1 MSPRERYQAVQD
13 LGRAEPTA
21 EVLEA
26 LVRAL
31 ADDGE
36 FEEPGDL
43 GAPPFYYLVA
53 SAAREA
59 LGDRAC
65 QVLPLLAETMR
76 SSPIAAQQGA
86 DLLPRCG
93 AAGAPL
99 LAELLAHPHE
109 WARRAAASAAR
120 AQLAQGADRP
130 LVEALFRAL
139 LDPDWDVRSRAVSVL
154 EGGDLAESAPP
165 GLLDDLLPI
174 LRAEPQSGTMVAA
187 TALFLPDPRVLDAWV
202 DLAAAGSAAAA
213 ERLRQ
218 HVDRLDSAAVQRL
231 CAGELTP
238 PLLNLL
244 GDLGPRAEAAA
255 PRLWDLL
262 PEPRAARAL
271 LGIPSTREELA
282 ERAAD
287 LFLRA
292 EPWLRQELLRRHP
305 RPEELA
311 RQVLPMLKALPEL
324 EALRAMRVLGPL
336 AADELPW
343 LVQFLE
349 PRGAATAAA
358 LDVVATFGE
367 AARPAFGRLAALLD
381 HSDHR
386 GPALRALAQ
395 LGPIAAD
402 EFLPLLEVLDLERR
416 IWLVWQRNY
425 WSAALD
431 QALAALGG

>member
-1 MSPRERYQAVQD
+1 MTPRERYSAVQA
-13 LGRAEPTA
+13 LGRAEPTS
-21 EVLEA
+21 EVLGA

-36 FEEPGDL
+36 FEEPGDP
-43 GAPPFYYLVA
+43 GAPPFHYLVA
-53 SAAREA
+53 SAAAEA

-65 QVLPLLAETMR
+65 QVLPLLAQTMR
-76 SSPIAAQQGA
+76 SSAMAAQQGA

-93 AAGAPL
+93 PAGAPI

-120 AQLAQGADRP
+120 AQLAHGVDGA
-130 LVEALFRAL
+130 LAQALFRAL
-139 LDPDWDVRSRAVSVL
+139 LDPDGEVRSRAVSALQGRDV
-154 EGGDLAESAPP
+154 AAPP
-165 GLLDDLLPI
+165 GLVEDLLGL
-174 LRAEPQSGTMVAA
+174 LRAAPRSGTMVAA
-187 TALFLPDPRVLDAWV
+187 TALFLPDPRVLEAWV
-202 DLAAAGSAAAA
+202 DLAAAGSAPAV

-218 HVDRLDSAAVQRL
+218 HHANLDDRAVERL

-255 PRLWDLL
+255 PRLWEVLDDPDLG
-262 PEPRAARAL
+262 PRAARAL
-271 LGIPSTREELA
+271 LGMRAELA
-282 ERAAD
+282 GRAAD
-287 LFLRA
+287 LFLRS
-292 EPWLRQELLRRHP
+292 EPWLRQEMLRRHP

-311 RQVLPMLKALPEL
+311 RQVLPALKALPEL
-324 EALRAMRVLGPL
+324 EALRAMRTLGPL
-336 AADELPW
+336 VVGELPW
-343 LVQFLE
+343 LAQFLE

-358 LDVVATFGE
+358 LDVVATFGP

-386 GPALRALAQ
+386 GPVLRALAQ
-395 LGPIAAD
+395 LGPVAAD
-402 EFLPLLEVLDLERR
+402 EFLPLLEVLDLERPR
-416 IWLVWQRNY
+416 WLVWQRNH

-431 QALAALGG
+431 AALAALRG